1 MSESQTPQEPAV
13 TISWGIDHYAALA
26 GLTPA
31 PVVEGEAVTE
41 EVVVE
46 EEVVVVEEVAI
57 D

>member
-31 PVVEGEAVTE
+31 PVVEEVPVVEEEAVTE

-46 EEVVVVEEVAI
+46 ESDVE
-57 D
+57 